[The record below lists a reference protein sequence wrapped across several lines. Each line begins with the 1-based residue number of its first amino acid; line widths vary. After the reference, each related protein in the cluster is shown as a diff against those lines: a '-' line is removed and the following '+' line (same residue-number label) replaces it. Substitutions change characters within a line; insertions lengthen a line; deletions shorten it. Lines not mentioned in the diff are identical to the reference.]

1 MISPKTET
9 KVSPPRSYGW
19 IAEYADENHL
29 LEACRKVRDSGYT
42 RTDAFAPFPVH
53 GIDEALGIKPTVLPW
68 IVLCFGLSGMSLACL
83 MEWWMN
89 AVSYPYIISG
99 KPFFSLPAFIPVMF
113 ESTILFSVFSSF
125 IAMILLNGL
134 PKFSNPVFT
143 NPKFDRAT
151 DDRFFLW
158 VDSRDKYFNSDK
170 VKTLLESTSPLS
182 VDVVKEDDSS
192 DVVPSS
198 VWRFVAALILITL
211 IPAAMVLRM
220 RASKAEEPRWHVFF
234 DMDFQPFKKA
244 QDTTSIFA
252 DNRASRPPVQG
263 TIARGDLEETD
274 PYYLGYTPEDLA
286 LNALPAATRM
296 VALQDDKQDEK
307 KDEKSSDKQDDQ
319 SDAKSS
325 DDRAATAARPDE
337 GQAPA
342 PVTKGGAAKDADK
355 KSQDDAK
362 GDDKPKAEKKPAD
375 DKKADD
381 KKAESKPVDDKK
393 ANDKKAAAAK
403 PAADEKKPAADKPAQ
418 EKTPAGKSAEEKPA
432 VEQAH
437 PNEPGAPAGSTAAT
451 EPERPWLTEFPF
463 DSADEKMMA
472 LGKLKFE
479 TNCAV
484 CHGFAGD
491 GDGLVSQRALQLAQ
505 GYWVQPTNLHEPR
518 VEKQP
523 VGKIFDTI
531 TNGRGK
537 MAPYGPVLNPKER
550 WAIVLYVKALQR
562 ARNAT
567 LDDVPE
573 TQRAKLTA
581 APNK

>member
-68 IVLCFGLSGMSLACL
+68 IVLCFGLTGMTLACL

-143 NPKFDRAT
+143 NPRFDRAT

-170 VKTLLESTSPLS
+170 VKTLLESTSPVS

-220 RASKAEEPRWHVFF
+220 RASKSEEPRLHVFF
-234 DMDFQPFKKA
+234 DMDFQPFRKG
-244 QDTTSIFA
+244 QRTTSIFA
-252 DNRASRPPVQG
+252 DNRVSRPPVQG
-263 TIARGDLEETD
+263 TIARGDLEQSD

-286 LNALPAATRM
+286 LNAPPAATRM
-296 VALQDDKQDEK
+296 VALQDKEQDDKQDDKSDDK
-307 KDEKSSDKQDDQ
+307 KNDKSSDKSGD
-319 SDAKSS
+319 KEG
-325 DDRAATAARPDE
+325 AATAARPDE
-337 GQAPA
+337 GKAPA
-342 PVTKGGAAKDADK
+342 PAAKGGAAKDADK
-355 KSQDDAK
+355 KSQDGA
-362 GDDKPKAEKKPAD
+362 KPKAEKKPAD
-375 DKKADD
+375 DKKADGA
-381 KKAESKPVDDKK
+381 K
-393 ANDKKAAAAK
+393 K
-403 PAADEKKPAADKPAQ
+403 PASEKKPADQKKPAADKPAQ
-418 EKTPAGKSAEEKPA
+418 EKPADGKSAEEKPA
-432 VEQAH
+432 VQQAH
-437 PNEPGAPAGSTAAT
+437 PNEPGAPAGSTAENA
-451 EPERPWLTEFPF
+451 PEHPWLTEFPF

-491 GDGLVSQRALQLAQ
+491 GDGLVSQRAFQLAQ
-505 GYWVQPTNLHEPR
+505 GYWQQPTNLHGPG

-523 VGKIFDTI
+523 VGRIFDTI

-537 MAPYGPVLNPKER
+537 MAPYGPVLTAKER

-567 LDDVPE
+567 LEDVPE